1 MPRGARHLTLQRLVA
16 RGICRRMNTRKTNDF
31 LNGVPELLLLRLLE
45 RRPMYGYQLVQSIRL
60 ATGDALSFGEGC
72 IYPVL
77 HRLEADGHLRA
88 SREQAAG
95 RSRVVYRLT
104 EAGRRRLDAAA
115 GRWNQVV
122 AAVGHILKGGHDGE
136 PELV

>member
-1 MPRGARHLTLQRLVA
+1 MPRAPMYKPL
-16 RGICRRMNTRKTNDF
+16 MNTRKTNDF

-60 ATGDALSFGEGC
+60 ATCNALSFGEGC

-77 HRLEADGHLRA
+77 HRLEAEGHLRA
-88 SREQAAG
+88 AREQVTG

-104 EAGRRRLDAAA
+104 EAGRQRLTSSAA
-115 GRWNQVV
+115 RWEQVV
-122 AAVGHILKGGHDGE
+122 VAVSQILKGGDDGE
-136 PELV
+136 PELA